1 MNCVF
6 CQIISQNG
14 HAFKIY
20 ENDHVLAFLDI
31 YPVSDGHTLIVTKKH
46 FTHWTVTPD
55 HLISEISKAV
65 KPVVKILDQKLK
77 PSGYN
82 FLSNQGAIA
91 SQEVMHLHIVPM
103 VFCCIL
109 NGLVIELSLKYL
121 ALSKS
126 SRCKSFLKS

>member
-91 SQEVMHLHIVPM
+91 SQEVMHFHLHIVP
-103 VFCCIL
+103 
-109 NGLVIELSLKYL
+109 KYDRAYGFL
-121 ALSKS
+121 LHPER
-126 SRCKSFLKS
+126 SRNRTVPEIFSIIKK